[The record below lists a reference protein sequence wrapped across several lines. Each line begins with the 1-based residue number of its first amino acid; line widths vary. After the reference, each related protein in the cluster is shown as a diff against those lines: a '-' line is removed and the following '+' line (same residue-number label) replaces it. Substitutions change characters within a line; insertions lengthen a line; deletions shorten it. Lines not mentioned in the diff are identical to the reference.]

1 MGLDASEVVKKYP
14 IDKYSIINEDE
25 DGYMNI
31 DYVQLIAPMLTYIQ
45 ELEARI
51 IKLEKNNDI

>member
-1 MGLDASEVVKKYP
+1 MYVHVIMIVVVTT
-14 IDKYSIINEDE
+14 DE

-31 DYVQLIAPMLTYIQ
+31 DYVQLIAPMLAYIQ